1 MQKTQ
6 NIKQKSR
13 LGMLL
18 IDKGYLIPQQLDQ
31 ALRLQNET
39 GVKLGEI
46 LIDQG
51 WITERQLNHSLKKQS
66 RYRYAAALATLLLA
80 PLQPFMASVHA
91 EPDPVST
98 EQVIEKKDRTEPSGL
113 TAMTDAD
120 MAEVTAQEDP

>member
-39 GVKLGEI
+39 GVKLGER
-46 LIDQG
+46 LD
-51 WITERQLNHSLKKQS
+51 H
-66 RYRYAAALATLLLA
+66 
-80 PLQPFMASVHA
+80 
-91 EPDPVST
+91 
-98 EQVIEKKDRTEPSGL
+98 
-113 TAMTDAD
+113 
-120 MAEVTAQEDP
+120 